1 MASTTTIQH
10 ISYDE
15 AAHELHV
22 TFAGG
27 AIYTYYNVP
36 AHVYRSFRTAEAKG
50 QYFRQFVADRYDF
63 RRHAA

>member
-1 MASTTTIQH
+1 MASTTIQH

-15 AAHELHV
+15 AARELHV

-27 AIYTYYNVP
+27 VICTYYAVP
-36 AHVYRSFRTAEAKG
+36 AQVHCSFRTAESKDRFFG
-50 QYFRQFVADRYDF
+50 QFVRDRYDF

>member
-1 MASTTTIQH
+1 MASITTVQH

-15 AAHELHV
+15 NARELHV

-27 AIYTYYNVP
+27 AVCTYYDVP
-36 AHVYRSFRTAEAKG
+36 GHVYRSFRSAESKG
-50 QYFRQFVADRYDF
+50 QFFNLFVKDRYDF